1 MYRKTEPT
9 KSWDFPCHIDYS
21 SHHMVQL
28 DQQNLKDPIICPPK
42 TEEMHLTPNSFLTSK
57 QKNQE
62 ESQDGATGGL
72 NKHLSTSHSRS
83 MALNLSLPTIKQKID
98 QNNKIQCVASSWN
111 PRLPHLFSTIFWG
124 LYRPFCLG
132 VTVKYTSIYNDRCW
146 AHLGIFVSFM
156 FWSSSP
162 LSTVSWH
169 LNCGSN
175 SSARP
180 EWTSTVDLCD
190 QNRWSKLSQ
199 EHPWDW
205 RYIYIYTFTYRK
217 IN

>member
-146 AHLGIFVSFM
+146 A
-156 FWSSSP
+156 P
-162 LSTVSWH
+162 
-169 LNCGSN
+169 
-175 SSARP
+175 
-180 EWTSTVDLCD
+180 
-190 QNRWSKLSQ
+190 
-199 EHPWDW
+199 PWDLRVVHVLELLPPIHGELAPQLW
-205 RYIYIYTFTYRK
+205 EQLLRTTWVNFNRGFVWPKQVKQTFPRASMGLAIYIYTFTYRK